1 MTGLAPGVAPAAIS
15 GVINNHGTAVF
26 VAAVTVSIVGVV
38 TAPGA
43 AAGRCDTTDYL
54 LLDTRMPVGRTVHPG
69 ESAPFSG
76 AAIGFNN
83 TSANQDACKNARV
96 DLRYV
101 SS

>member
-1 MTGLAPGVAPAAIS
+1 
-15 GVINNHGTAVF
+15 
-26 VAAVTVSIVGVV
+26 V

-43 AAGRCDTTDYL
+43 AAGRCDAGDYL
-54 LLDTRMPVGRTVHPG
+54 LLNTRMPVGRMVHPG
-69 ESAPFSG
+69 KPAPFSG

-96 DLRYV
+96 DLRYA